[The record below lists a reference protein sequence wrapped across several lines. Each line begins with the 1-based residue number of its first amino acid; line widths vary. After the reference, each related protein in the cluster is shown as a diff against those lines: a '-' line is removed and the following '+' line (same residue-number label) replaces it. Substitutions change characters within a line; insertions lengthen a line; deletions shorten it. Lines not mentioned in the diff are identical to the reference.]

1 MFDGESSSVCAG
13 FIAYEALRNVTQ
25 SDSEGHEFPARLARV
40 LGITENRLLT
50 LFYLWVQDVFTRKFA
65 IYLLVSV
72 LILVAAAKATLP
84 PDILAELSSMLQAT
98 SVDSVLGAS
107 TSSSPDDLL
116 GQGSDGTCALCR
128 LGFFYSSLQEHRVP

>member
-1 MFDGESSSVCAG
+1 MFDGESSSVCAV

-65 IYLLVSV
+65 IYL
-72 LILVAAAKATLP
+72 
-84 PDILAELSSMLQAT
+84 
-98 SVDSVLGAS
+98 
-107 TSSSPDDLL
+107 
-116 GQGSDGTCALCR
+116 
-128 LGFFYSSLQEHRVP
+128 